1 MSKDYKKLEDI
12 PINETPAE
20 TQIIRHSDFTGL
32 CECCEKGETCLL
44 GAVLPCALFG
54 RTYERAGFGSFC
66 SGCSKYLAI
75 SVFYSILMNAALYSI
90 QYNRLLG
97 PLSEFKLGIH
107 DCSIQPNCFPSFSND
122 GHIIDSLNSTNLLAN
137 DCEIPDG
144 IRICQC
150 LDNVLLDQCKFEKN
164 IKTEVT
170 NMLVSISLVGT
181 LGGLL
186 SSSTYG
192 FFLGNY
198 RKKIG
203 DQLNIDTGDVSNFL
217 FHCVPFINPCALCQ
231 EANTVDRNIIMAS
244 QPVPALNV

>member
-12 PINETPAE
+12 PINEMSAE
-20 TQIIRHSDFTGL
+20 TQITRHSDFTGL

-44 GAVLPCALFG
+44 GLFLPCALFG

-66 SGCSKYLAI
+66 SGCSKYFAI
-75 SVFYSILMNAALYSI
+75 SLFYSILMNAVSYSI
-90 QYNRLLG
+90 QYNNLLG

-107 DCSIQPNCFPSFSND
+107 DCSIQPNCFTSFSND
-122 GHIIDSLNSTNLLAN
+122 GQIIDSLNSTNLLAN

-144 IRICQC
+144 IRVCQC
-150 LDNVLLDQCKFEKN
+150 LDNVLLYQCEFEKN

-181 LGGLL
+181 LVCLL

-203 DQLNIDTGDVSNFL
+203 DQLNIDTGGATNFL